1 MPFFETLDA
10 VKNAAK
16 SRFDQ
21 DDLQILKSIERFIV
35 SAANKEYSVSEPADL
50 MKNLTKL
57 SEIIDLQELMSEAQE
72 LPVYIKL
79 YNRKSLTPITNAT
92 KVSTLCEV
100 MNSVSDSKDCLPQIH
115 KLLKLYRSG
124 ISDGGA
130 YVQCNAPSQVLVAI
144 SNVVKHLEQQT
155 VQYHKQR
162 IDEVSALDVAN
173 EFVEVNE
180 QRRTL

>member
-79 YNRKSLTPITNAT
+79 YNRKSRTPITNAT

-115 KLLKLYRSG
+115 KLLKLYMSVPLGSATAERTFSAMRRVKSWLRSAM
-124 ISDGGA
+124 SSNTLNNRLFSTTS
-130 YVQCNAPSQVLVAI
+130 NALT
-144 SNVVKHLEQQT
+144 KC
-155 VQYHKQR
+155 
-162 IDEVSALDVAN
+162 
-173 EFVEVNE
+173 
-180 QRRTL
+180 RR